1 MNSFSFS
8 KVLQFFS
15 FICLFWDLSLFQLL
29 QSPMMVYLV
38 TVLIS
43 GNGELVFSYGEGT
56 RETFITFYEWKKIY
70 SARFH
75 AGTVCYSCACRGPM
89 DAWWYFEEGRA
100 PQPIRWSVSYV
111 KHRLSFMLFMSGL

>member
-15 FICLFWDLSLFQLL
+15 FICLFWGFQFFQLL